1 MANSEAL
8 LLRRFADTADAEAF
22 SEITQRYA
30 GMVYAVCRRV
40 LNNEAQAADATQDT
54 FFQLVKN
61 AGEITGSL
69 PGWLHSVA
77 TRKSIDMIRKEK
89 TQAKHEKTYADTV
102 KKEIY
107 EWEELSPYV
116 DQAMEELDEN
126 IRQML
131 VRHYLNGKSMQA
143 VGDAMGVSQA
153 TVSRK
158 IEKGVSQLRE
168 LLRKKGFLVSIGV
181 LGSMLLTNAIEAA
194 PAVVMS
200 ELGKMAIAGTTA
212 GAATAAA
219 GTATASTTAASATT
233 AGAKA
238 ASATIAAGIKAKVAA
253 AVIVATVG
261 TGAVVTYN
269 HVNKPIEPEPVS
281 RTVVTKTVDTGGLD
295 VSTSAAANNKAASEQ
310 SVDEFWAEFEK
321 EDATAS
327 AQRVTVQG
335 DGYQNETPKENNAS
349 SDDKSKTAA
358 APQFAIPAAVPA
370 PRVAASPA
378 DPNKATPSVRGGGY
392 GGGMMGGRS
401 STRSSRRRRGGS
413 SSRTAPAPR
422 PSTNQ

>member
-1 MANSEAL
+1 MADAEVL
-8 LLRRFADTADAEAF
+8 LLRRFAETADAGAF
-22 SEITQRYA
+22 SEISQRYA

-77 TRKSIDMIRKEK
+77 TRKSIDMIRKENAR
-89 TQAKHEKTYADTV
+89 AKHEKTYADTAQ
-102 KKEIY
+102 KEID

-116 DQAMEELDEN
+116 DQAMEDLDDN

-143 VGDAMGVSQA
+143 VGDAMGISQA

-168 LLRKKGFLVSIGV
+168 LLRKKGILVSIGL
-181 LGSMLLTNAIEAA
+181 LGSMLLSNAVEAA
-194 PAVVMS
+194 PAAVIS

-219 GTATASTTAASATT
+219 GTTAASTTAASATT
-233 AGAKA
+233 AGAKT
-238 ASATIAAGIKAKVAA
+238 ASAGIAAGIKAKVAA
-253 AVIVATVG
+253 AVVVATVG

-269 HVNKPIEPEPVS
+269 HVNTPPAPEPAS
-281 RTVVTKTVDTGGLD
+281 QTVVKTVDTGGLD
-295 VSTSAAANNKAASEQ
+295 IAAPAVANNKAASEQ
-310 SVDEFWAEFEK
+310 SWDEFWAELEK
-321 EDATAS
+321 EEAAAS
-327 AQRVTVQG
+327 AQRVTVQS
-335 DGYQNETPKENNAS
+335 DVYQSDAPKENDAS
-349 SDDKSKTAA
+349 TDDNSKAPATAR
-358 APQFAIPAAVPA
+358 FAIPAAVPA
-370 PRVAASPA
+370 PRVTASPA
-378 DPNKATPSVRGGGY
+378 DPNKAAPSGGMGGGY
-392 GGGMMGGRS
+392 GGRGMMGGR
-401 STRSSRRRRGGS
+401 TSRR
-413 SSRTAPAPR
+413 RTAPAPR